1 MPDMPTAC
9 TTRDELMLEGFFDYA
24 GLYPPASLDL
34 KSVIEH
40 WDRYMKCEDNWMLA
54 RLIIPTSKLDEFK
67 ELAKDVMPS
76 NDEEPWQLSMLLP
89 PASDDGFQDAVDRVI
104 AFNEEDLGVIA
115 NVLEFKAST
124 TDEIEQSLN
133 CLHDDLFP
141 FIELPV
147 NEDPRGLIASLSGCV
162 AGAKVRT
169 GGVTPEL
176 YPSSENLARFIFA
189 CVVSNIPFKA
199 TAGLHH
205 PNRNEN
211 CTVGIEEYGFLN
223 VLAASIASMKQDAT
237 ESDVESLLT
246 CKEIDLSQFT
256 EEEIAKA
263 RSEIFC
269 SIGSCSFEEP
279 IQDLRSMGILKEPS

>member
-9 TTRDELMLEGFFDYA
+9 STRDELMLEGFFDYA

-40 WDRYMKCEDNWMLA
+40 WNRYIETEDDWMLA
-54 RLIIPTSKLDEFK
+54 RLIIPASKICEFK
-67 ELAKDVMPS
+67 ELAKDVMPRH
-76 NDEEPWQLSMLLP
+76 DEEPWQLSVLLP
-89 PASDDGFQDAVDRVI
+89 PASDDSFKDAVKTTI
-104 AFNEEDLGVIA
+104 AFNEEDLGAIA
-115 NVLEFKAST
+115 NVVEFKATT
-124 TDEIEQSLN
+124 TDEIESALN
-133 CLHDDLFP
+133 VLHDDLFP

-147 NEDPRGLIASLSGCV
+147 DDDPRGLIASLSGCV

-176 YPSSENLARFIFA
+176 YPSSKHLARFIYA
-189 CVVSNIPFKA
+189 CGVARIPFKA

-211 CTVGIEEYGFLN
+211 TTVGVNEFGFLN
-223 VLAASIASMKQDAT
+223 VLGASIASMRQDAT
-237 ESDVESLLT
+237 EADVEAQLNLQIV
-246 CKEIDLSQFT
+246 ELSEFT
-256 EEEIAKA
+256 EEEIATA
-263 RSEIFC
+263 RSEVFC

-279 IQDLRSMGILKEPS
+279 VEDLRSMGILKEPK